1 MWQFWRDFCWV
12 RCVSARR
19 LRPLTFSLM
28 AVLKPEISQAGPKK
42 GIWGFTG
49 VTTFP
54 VHSGIYAACFGPMG
68 SDGGIVQVLNTVV
81 GQTYDLSFW
90 LYNEGGTPNAVIV
103 SWGGTVVFNESDL
116 SSFPYTQFNYSTVAT
131 STTTPLEL
139 EFRQDPAYFYL
150 DDVSVTAVPEPTT
163 LVNLSL
169 LGGCGLAVNRWRKP
183 KAA

>member
-1 MWQFWRDFCWV
+1 
-12 RCVSARR
+12 
-19 LRPLTFSLM
+19 
-28 AVLKPEISQAGPKK
+28 
-42 GIWGFTG
+42 
-49 VTTFP
+49 
-54 VHSGIYAACFGPMG
+54 MG